1 MKNEIEVNV
10 VADSGAATASLE
22 PNESRLAGN
31 TRTRNKGLLSRLQ
44 ARGPEALSDAELVA
58 VVLAVPVEKAADM
71 VRDVSAPPTAA
82 GRNASRMS
90 ALTEYAKRMRN
101 TDPRPVIDSARAVAG
116 IVPASGR
123 EANKEH
129 FLILCLNARRQLTH
143 LSTVSIGTLS
153 ASLVH
158 PRECF
163 FPAIEHSAAAIIAV
177 HNHPSGDPTP
187 SAEDRDVTR
196 RLQRAG
202 ELLGIVLAD
211 HVVVSAMGF
220 FSFREHGLL

>member
-1 MKNEIEVNV
+1 MKKIEVNI

-90 ALTEYAKRMRN
+90 AHKLCCESPFLFSRSSETEPRDGRIFFNSPHN
-101 TDPRPVIDSARAVAG
+101 TSPLHITGDSAG
-116 IVPASGR
+116 
-123 EANKEH
+123 
-129 FLILCLNARRQLTH
+129 
-143 LSTVSIGTLS
+143 
-153 ASLVH
+153 
-158 PRECF
+158 
-163 FPAIEHSAAAIIAV
+163 SAAE
-177 HNHPSGDPTP
+177 PSSDDFSSTNP
-187 SAEDRDVTR
+187 SATPEVSLEDLR
-196 RLQRAG
+196 
-202 ELLGIVLAD
+202 
-211 HVVVSAMGF
+211 VSAPARSPHIETGRIAAKF
-220 FSFREHGLL
+220 CACAPNWCEDSAPWIRSRHAPTIP

>member
-1 MKNEIEVNV
+1 MKRIEVKV
-10 VADSGAATASLE
+10 VADSGAVTASQE

-71 VRDVSAPPTAA
+71 VRDVSAPTATA

-116 IVPASGR
+116 IIPASVR

-129 FLILCLNARRQLTH
+129 FLILCLNARRQLIH
-143 LSTVSIGTLS
+143 LETVSIGTLS

-163 FPAIEHSAAAIIAV
+163 SPAIVHAAAAVVCV

-187 SAEDRDVTR
+187 SSEDRDVTR

-202 ELLGIVLAD
+202 ELLGIPLAD
-211 HVVVSAMGF
+211 HVVVSASGF
-220 FSFREHGLL
+220 FSFREHGIL